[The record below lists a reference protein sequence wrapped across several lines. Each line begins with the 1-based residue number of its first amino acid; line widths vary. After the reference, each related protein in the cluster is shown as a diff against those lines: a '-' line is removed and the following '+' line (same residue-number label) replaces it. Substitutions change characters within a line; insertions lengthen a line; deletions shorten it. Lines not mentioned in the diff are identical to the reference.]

1 MAPDPISLERHGAIT
16 VVRLARPPANAIT
29 LELGQEFETAFDAA
43 MQDEP
48 EAIVLTGT
56 GEFFSGGLDLKVVPT
71 YSRETQQDFVRVL
84 NRMMGRLYACP
95 MPVVGA
101 VNGHAIAGGF
111 ILALTA
117 DYRVGPTAGSFF
129 GLTEARVG
137 VPFPAATMLVLQA
150 ELAPA
155 DVRYT
160 IFYAGIFG
168 PQEARQRG
176 LLDELQPPAAVLER
190 ALEMAG
196 DLANTPADG
205 YRRIKQQVRGATIS
219 QIEQLNATDSDPALE
234 RWITPEVRGAAA
246 AILGGSRNG

>member
-1 MAPDPISLERHGAIT
+1 M
-16 VVRLARPPANAIT
+16 
-29 LELGQEFETAFDAA
+29 
-43 MQDEP
+43 
-48 EAIVLTGT
+48 LTGT
-56 GEFFSGGLDLKVVPT
+56 GDFFSGGLDLKLVPT
-71 YSRETQQDFVRVL
+71 YSRAQQKDFVRVL

-95 MPVVGA
+95 VPVVGA

-117 DYRVGPTAGSFF
+117 DYRIGPAADSFF

-160 IFYAGIFG
+160 IFYAGLFG

-196 DLANTPADG
+196 DLASTPADG

-219 QIEQLNATDSDPALE
+219 QIEQMIATDSDPALE
-234 RWITPEVRGAAA
+234 RWITPEVQGAAA
-246 AILGGSRNG
+246 AILGGSRDG

>member
-1 MAPDPISLERHGAIT
+1 MSSDCILLERHGAIT
-16 VVRLARPPANAIT
+16 VVRLVRPPANAIT
-29 LELGQEFETAFDAA
+29 LELGQEFEAAFAAA

-56 GEFFSGGLDLKVVPT
+56 GKFFSGGLDLKLVPA
-71 YSRETQQDFVRVL
+71 YSPAQQKVFVRVL
-84 NRMMGRLYACP
+84 NRMIGTLYACP

-101 VNGHAIAGGF
+101 INGHAIAGGF

-117 DYRVGPTAGSFF
+117 DYRIGPTADSFF

-155 DVRYT
+155 DLRYA

-196 DLANTPADG
+196 ELASTPADG

-219 QIEQLNATDSDPALE
+219 QIEQMIATDSDPVLE
-234 RWITPEVRGAAA
+234 RWITPEVRETAA
-246 AILGGSRNG
+246 AILGGSRDG